1 MPDEKTNDKKLSGPR
16 KAAQFMLALDP
27 ETAAA
32 LMQRLSEREVGML
45 SEEMTRVGEMS
56 TEDAEE
62 LLKQFASASGADS
75 IDVEPM
81 LQDILERALGK
92 EKAKELLDK
101 IRRQTREAEPFRSLQ
116 ALNAKQVTQI
126 LRGEHPQVVSIVLGH
141 LQPPVAS
148 EVMKDM
154 EENLRYDVI
163 KRIAQTEE
171 VPPELIRQI
180 DEMMEV
186 RAFAMSRRGM
196 EPPKDARFKT
206 VAQMLNIAEP
216 SLSKAVL
223 DRLTKESPQLANEI
237 QGLMF
242 VFEDLAKIDGK
253 GIQKILG
260 EVDKGDLTVALRGA
274 PPDVATKLMDN
285 LSARAREAMKEEIDN
300 MGPKPLSEVEAAQK
314 RILQVV
320 RGMEER
326 GEIQLNRGAGEAM
339 V

>member
-1 MPDEKTNDKKLSGPR
+1 MADDKDAKRASGPR
-16 KAAQFMLALDP
+16 RAAQFMLALDP
-27 ETAAA
+27 TTAAA

-45 SEEMTRVGEMS
+45 SEEMTRVGEMTS
-56 TEDAEE
+56 EEAEE
-62 LLKQFASASGADS
+62 LLKLFASASGADT

-101 IRRQTREAEPFRSLQ
+101 IRRQAREVEPFRSLQ

-126 LRGEHPQVVSIVLGH
+126 LRGEHPQVTAIVLGH

-163 KRIAQTEE
+163 KRIASTEE
-171 VPPELIRQI
+171 VPAELIRQI

-186 RAFAMSRRGM
+186 RAFAMSRRGL

-206 VAQMLNIAEP
+206 VAQMLNISEP

-223 DRLTKESPQLANEI
+223 DRLSKESPALANEI

-242 VFEDLAKIDGK
+242 VFEDLAKIDAK

-274 PPDVATKLMDN
+274 PPDIAAKLMDN

>member
-1 MPDEKTNDKKLSGPR
+1 MADDKEKKTSGPR
-16 KAAQFMLALDP
+16 RAAQFMLALDP
-27 ETAAA
+27 PTAAA
-32 LMQRLSEREVGML
+32 LMQRMSEREVGML
-45 SEEMTRVGEMS
+45 SEEMTRVGDMS
-56 TEDAEE
+56 SDEAED
-62 LLKQFASASGADS
+62 LLKLFASASGADT

-101 IRRQTREAEPFRSLQ
+101 IRRQAREVEPFRSLQ

-141 LQPPVAS
+141 LQAPVAS

-163 KRIAQTEE
+163 KRIASTEE
-171 VPPELIRQI
+171 VPAELIRQI

-186 RAFAMSRRGM
+186 RAFAMARRGM

-206 VAQMLNIAEP
+206 VAQMLNISEP

-274 PPDVATKLMDN
+274 PPDIATKLMDN
-285 LSARAREAMKEEIDN
+285 LSARAREAMKEEIEN

>member
-1 MPDEKTNDKKLSGPR
+1 MADDKDAKRVSGPR
-16 KAAQFMLALDP
+16 RAAQFMLALDP
-27 ETAAA
+27 TTAAA

-56 TEDAEE
+56 SEDAEE
-62 LLKQFASASGADS
+62 LLKLFASASGADT

-101 IRRQTREAEPFRSLQ
+101 IRRQAREVEPFRSLQ

-126 LRGEHPQVVSIVLGH
+126 LRGEHPQVTAIVLGH

-163 KRIAQTEE
+163 KRIASTEE
-171 VPPELIRQI
+171 VPAELIRQI

-186 RAFAMSRRGM
+186 RAFAMSRRGL

-206 VAQMLNIAEP
+206 VAQMLNISEP

-223 DRLTKESPQLANEI
+223 DRLSKESPALANEI

-274 PPDVATKLMDN
+274 PPDIAAKLMDN
-285 LSARAREAMKEEIDN
+285 LSARAREAMKEEIEN

-320 RGMEER
+320 RGREER